1 MAITTTQ
8 SAQLYLAYFGRPAD
22 PAGQNFWTQA
32 GSSNTMQQQSNNF
45 ATAPEWTSAIAG
57 LTNDQIVNL
66 IYLNSFGHVPD
77 AAGLRFWSDAITNG
91 VLSVGDAA
99 WQIVTNTGP
108 ADTAIVAAKV
118 TAALGYTAAVAA
130 SSVDSVAY
138 GNSAAF
144 ASANTWLDG
153 ITTEAQATA
162 ALVPAALDA
171 SLDAMVTASAGSVS
185 TTYALTTGIDTINAA
200 VLGANVLNTV
210 TSGLQENS
218 SSQTWN
224 TGDSII
230 GNNLTTVSLIGND
243 AGVGTGSVVS
253 VTNVAAINV
262 NLVSDTPL
270 NAAQWTNVAAVN
282 ITNGVAG
289 SELDIGNATLDTT
302 YGFSSARDY
311 IVDLHYAGATGT
323 ADTAKLSIS
332 GTGTSSTIY
341 STIGLSNN
349 IEAATI
355 ATSGTNYLDFYGNP
369 DLATITVTGAGTNE
383 ITISMAALALSFD
396 ASAATGRNKI
406 DASTLFSGDVFKG
419 GSSTAD
425 ELIADLSSVTQTL
438 PTITGFEKLALTFSA
453 AAIFNAS
460 KWTGGTELDLTPT
473 GAVAAT
479 VTNLNQTVTT
489 LNIGEDAAIT
499 ATGAIAIGY
508 ATGASSAV
516 TLNVGATSTSSNP
529 AVSSTGALTLTRNA
543 GALTI
548 NSVGDAANTLG
559 AITANAV
566 SALTIAGVAQNLTT
580 GAVSANAAATVT
592 VDGTL
597 KNTTVT
603 TVAPG
608 TGTPTN
614 HLNTN
619 TLTVDESMT
628 TFNLTSGAGTASL
641 TLTGD
646 LTNDDGGYAILQTAA
661 SGAIDSTFNITTGAK
676 NATLGTIDLEG
687 KDTKTVAATLI
698 INGGAG
704 ATNVGAVSRGIIVHG
719 GQNSTRTD
727 STGDISLNATI
738 VGAAGA
744 ITVGDLWAHAFGKQ
758 SVDET
763 LTVTSGAGLV
773 TLGNGFNAANIKSD
787 ANSANLTVTAT
798 TGAGSIV
805 FDGDVSVYHLNGLTY
820 TNSSAF
826 VLNATATDGD
836 ISFINGIVGIE
847 GVNALDPTLSDSMTV
862 DLSANGGNIEMTS
875 GLEIGGANSAL
886 TLTAQSGNSITID
899 NLFASANNNR
909 DLEASIETITLSGAG
924 DISIG
929 ATQTDLYDNIADTVV
944 DASAATGNV
953 YLNLA
958 QSSGN
963 INVTLG
969 NATTGLTNDV
979 TTGSGADVVVG
990 GTGSDTI
997 TGGLGADTITLET
1010 GTDTVIFTSYAT
1022 TDSVTSFTTGAAGDV
1037 TGYSLVL
1044 LNTELN
1050 TVAGSRVTN
1059 GAGNFVSDGDGID
1072 FSAVIGAGGI
1082 TFAAGDNIF
1091 LTSATTST
1099 DVAAYLAGSSF
1110 STADAQT
1117 GDGIVIAWVDV
1128 DADLHISMAT
1138 ITESGVT
1145 AGLIASAVIDDMV
1158 VLTGTYTVA
1167 GLAAGNFDFL
1177 A

>member
-8 SAQLYLAYFGRPAD
+8 GQQLYIAYFGRPAD
-22 PAGQNFWTQA
+22 PSGLNFWTQA
-32 GSSNTMQQQSNNF
+32 DTTNTMQQQSNAF

-57 LTNDQIVNL
+57 MTNDQIVNL
-66 IYLNSFGHVPD
+66 IYLNSFGHIPD
-77 AAGLRFWSDAITNG
+77 VAGLRFWSDAITNG
-91 VLSVGDAA
+91 ILSVGDAA
-99 WQIVTNTGP
+99 WQIVTNTGD

-118 TAALGYTAAVAA
+118 TAAIGYTDAVAA
-130 SSVDSVAY
+130 SSVDSIAY

-144 ASANTWLDG
+144 ASANSWLDG
-153 ITTEAQATA
+153 ITTSAQATA

-171 SLDAMVTASAGSVS
+171 SLDAMVVASAGSVS

-210 TSGLQENS
+210 TSGLQDGVTG
-218 SSQTWN
+218 SQTWN
-224 TGDSII
+224 TGDTII

-460 KWTGGTELDLTPT
+460 SWTGGNELDLTPT

-489 LNIGEDAAIT
+489 LNIGEDAAIA

-508 ATGASSAV
+508 ASSANSAV

-529 AVSSTGALTLTRNA
+529 AVSSTGGLTLTGNA

-646 LTNDDGGYAILQTAA
+646 LTYDDGGYAILQTAA

-704 ATNVGAVSRGIIVHG
+704 ATNVGAVSRAIIVHG

-744 ITVGDLWAHAFGKQ
+744 ITVGDLWAHAYGKQ

-798 TGAGSIV
+798 TGAGNIV
-805 FDGDVSVYHLNGLTY
+805 FDGDVSVYHVNGLTY

-899 NLFASANNNR
+899 NLFASANNNP

-929 ATQTDLYDNIADTVV
+929 ATQTGLYDNIADTVV
-944 DASAATGNV
+944 DASAATGDV

-969 NATTGLTNDV
+969 NAATGLTNDV
-979 TTGSGADVVVG
+979 TTGGGADVVVG
-990 GTGSDTI
+990 GTGADTI
-997 TGGLGADTITLET
+997 TGGAGNDTIVGGGGADQITGGVGADTITISGITSLIIQRVGAS
-1010 GTDTVIFTSYAT
+1010 GTNTSTTLQTAELTYTFDVVYGAT
-1022 TDSVTSFTTGAAGDV
+1022 AGDHINLGNASIITSGLTIAGTNLAAGAANTAVFARGSYD
-1037 TGYSLVL
+1037 L
-1044 LNTELN
+1044 L
-1050 TVAGSRVTN
+1050 AGTFTYAAN
-1059 GAGNFVSDGDGID
+1059 GADTALTYDASD
-1072 FSAVIGAGGI
+1072 AG
-1082 TFAAGDNIF
+1082 
-1091 LTSATTST
+1091 
-1099 DVAAYLAGSSF
+1099 
-1110 STADAQT
+1110 
-1117 GDGIVIAWVDV
+1117 
-1128 DADLHISMAT
+1128 
-1138 ITESGVT
+1138 GVT
-1145 AGLIASAVIDDMV
+1145 AETIILVGYVSGASTA
-1158 VLTGTYTVA
+1158 
-1167 GLAAGNFDFL
+1167 AAGVVTL
-1177 A
+1177 V